1 MKLTVRKRQINL
13 PKPLLYLIT
22 SGATT
27 ERTTPTSEDFARL
40 IGLVQAAVQARIDL
54 IQIREKQL
62 SARTLHYLAMRAV
75 EITRGSAT
83 RLLVNDRADIALA
96 SGADGVHLTS
106 TSLDATVVRRTFGSD
121 LLIGVSTHSLEE
133 AAAARRGG
141 ADFAVFGPVFNTQS
155 KPLQG
160 TPLGLNSLSEAT
172 RALAPFPLIALGGI
186 TMQNTHEA
194 LRAGA
199 AGVAAIGLFSDEQK
213 LQEIVREMKASK

>member
-1 MKLTVRKRQINL
+1 MKLTVRKRQIDL

-27 ERTTPTSEDFARL
+27 ERTTPASEDFANL
-40 IGLVQAAVQARIDL
+40 VGLVQAAVHARIDL

-62 SARTLHYLAMRAV
+62 SARTLHYLAIRAV
-75 EITRGSAT
+75 EITRGSVT

-141 ADFAVFGPVFNTQS
+141 ADFAVFGPVFQTPG
-155 KPLQG
+155 KP
-160 TPLGLNSLSEAT
+160 PPVGLDSL
-172 RALAPFPLIALGGI
+172 RAVCEELTPFPVIALGGI
-186 TMQNTHEA
+186 DAENAETA
-194 LRAGA
+194 IAAGA
-199 AGVAAIGLFSDEQK
+199 AGVAGIRSFNDPRNLSLIVEK
-213 LQEIVREMKASK
+213 LKK